1 MSFIYSSL
9 GFNFITQNKYQKRIF
24 YFNLTQ
30 FNPMKTSFNKYHG
43 TGNDFIM
50 IDNRSL
56 EFDAKDQVLIEKMCS
71 RRFGIGADGLILL
84 ENDEKLD
91 FKMVYFNADGNE
103 STMCGNG
110 GRCIVAF
117 AKRLNIIDKN
127 AEFMAIDGYHKATIN
142 ENFEVNLQMKNVED
156 IELLN
161 QDFVLDTGSP
171 HYVKIVDAFEEE
183 FVNQARA
190 IRNSDRF
197 VKQGINVNFIKQLS
211 ENELEIRTFERGVED
226 ETYACGTG
234 CVASALS
241 IMHKNQKTQEISLI
255 TKGGNIKVN
264 ADFKNGVYSNVWL
277 WGPTAFVYSG
287 NYNSTI

>member
-1 MSFIYSSL
+1 MKISFY
-9 GFNFITQNKYQKRIF
+9 
-24 YFNLTQ
+24 
-30 FNPMKTSFNKYHG
+30 KYHG

-56 EFDAKDQVLIEKMCS
+56 KFDKKNQSLIEKMCS

-84 ENDEKLD
+84 ENDDTLD

-117 AKRLNIIDKN
+117 AKKLELIQNEAK
-127 AEFMAIDGYHKATIN
+127 FYAIDGFHQASIN
-142 ENFEVNLQMKNVED
+142 ENGEVNLQMKDVSE

-161 QDFVLDTGSP
+161 QDFILDTGSP
-171 HYVKIVDAFEEE
+171 HYVKIISE
-183 FVNQARA
+183 FASDFVHQARQ
-190 IRNSDRF
+190 IRNSNRF
-197 VKQGINVNFIKQLS
+197 KQEGINVNFIKVLD
-211 ENELEIRTFERGVED
+211 ENHLAIRTFERGVED

-241 IMHKNQKTQEISLI
+241 IMHKNNKTQEINLD
-255 TKGGNIKVN
+255 TKGGPIKVN
-264 ADFKNGVYSNVWL
+264 AQLENGTYTNIWL
-277 WGPTAFVYSG
+277 WGPTIFVYSG
-287 NYNSTI
+287 IYNSNI

>member
-1 MSFIYSSL
+1 
-9 GFNFITQNKYQKRIF
+9 
-24 YFNLTQ
+24 
-30 FNPMKTSFNKYHG
+30 MKTSFNKYHG

-50 IDNRSL
+50 IDNRNL
-56 EFDAKDQVLIEKMCS
+56 EFDAKNQVLIEKMCS

-117 AKRLNIIDKN
+117 AKKLNIIDKT
-127 AEFMAIDGYHKATIN
+127 AEFMAIDGFHKATIN
-142 ENFEVNLQMKNVED
+142 ENFEVNLQMKDVAD
-156 IELLN
+156 IELVN

-171 HYVKIVDAFEEE
+171 HYVKIVSEFEEE

-190 IRNSDRF
+190 IRNNDRF
-197 VKQGINVNFIKQLS
+197 KKEGINVNFIKQLS

-241 IMHKNQKTQEISLI
+241 VMHKNNKTEQISLS
-255 TKGGNIKVN
+255 TKGGNIKVT
-264 ADFKNGVYSNVWL
+264 ADFKNGVYTNVWL
-277 WGPTAFVYSG
+277 WGPTTFVFSG
-287 NYNSTI
+287 NYSSTI